1 MIMMAPTNDIINLK
15 QVRSKQEQEKLATL
29 SAKNTIQ
36 VAVAALES
44 VEKVLILE
52 QPVRVDE
59 MTGLSEFSKL
69 KLREFAKVCPQAGRI
84 KIGSS
89 RPDILTT
96 EEKKTEVFGHPTAH
110 KVDGIHMRG
119 DKGKDFL
126 TETIKEAVKFAGL
139 GDSDSRMG
147 TRRQPSQR
155 MEEQGWSR
163 VERGPRSSPRMDGQE
178 RSWADVSSNSFYT
191 LSN

>member
-1 MIMMAPTNDIINLK
+1 MSFFIDSLK
-15 QVRSKQEQEKLATL
+15 
-29 SAKNTIQ
+29 
-36 VAVAALES
+36 S

-52 QPVRVDE
+52 QPVRIDD
-59 MTGLSEFSKL
+59 MAGLSEFSKL
-69 KLREFAKVCPQAGRI
+69 KLREFAKNCPQAGRI

-96 EEKKTEVFGHPTAH
+96 EEKRTAVFGHPTAH

-119 DKGKDFL
+119 EKGKDFL

-139 GDSDSRMG
+139 ADSDSRMG
-147 TRRQPSQR
+147 TRRQSSER
-155 MEEQGWSR
+155 MEEQDQGWSR

-178 RSWADVSSNSFYT
+178 SSWADVTSNSFYT